1 MVTIDIP
8 VSSYVKKF
16 MTTLYGDNY
25 TLSLN
30 DTLGNAIT
38 ALLMKKTNN
47 YNGLYKKGRD
57 SVYSIHISFSQMKN
71 EGCIIRKN
79 NIHLIGQFC
88 DKYFRETI
96 FLSIFT
102 NSNDGKDNVKDTMR
116 KALQAFNIT
125 EDDIALDTLY
135 RYYLRKRNLPPFSK
149 FYKQKIAAKS

>member
-25 TLSLN
+25 TLSLT
-30 DTLGNAIT
+30 DTLGNAIS

-47 YNGLYKKGRD
+47 FNSLYKKEREC
-57 SVYSIHISFSQMKN
+57 VYTIRISFSKMKN
-71 EGCIIRKN
+71 EGCIISKN

-96 FLSIFT
+96 FLAILT
-102 NSNDGKDNVKDTMR
+102 NSNNGKDNVKDTMR
-116 KALQAFNIT
+116 KALGTYNIT

-135 RYYLRKRNLPPFSK
+135 RDYLRKRSSPPFSK
-149 FYKQKIAAKS
+149 LYTRKIAAKN